1 MTEECSNYVT
11 NPSQQLKI
19 ITQNI
24 RSIHANI
31 NSFLTLLCRTNI
43 DCDILVLTEC
53 WLNRYNGLIPSIDH
67 YTYYYTKNLLNQND
81 GLVLYVK
88 NITNYTVEEPALQ
101 DASCLI
107 LKIGTDKAIVCIYR
121 SPSIRDISKFL
132 QSLDGI
138 LADLTSYKTIVIVG
152 DLNIDIACFPCSNQT
167 SDYLDLIASHGML
180 PAHTLPT
187 RETACLDH
195 VMLKTNLSAVTIVLQ
210 SSVTDHDPV
219 LLCLRLKNLV
229 KPRSLT
235 ASKTNFRTLDHAMN
249 TTDFQP
255 TYQLTDANEATDR
268 LITTLIR
275 LLNNHTFIVKLPSN
289 QRLIK
294 PWMTTGILRCIRNRD
309 AMHYKLKQTPNN
321 SVLSITYKRYR
332 NYCSKILKKLKRD
345 YDRTELSEAANDSK
359 KIWKIIKRV
368 THTEKQNTP
377 NTDLLAHST
386 SPQLSV
392 DRVNEFFANVG
403 RNLAQNF
410 SAPPDS
416 EKLTTEMTSSPSTL
430 QSFVMLSTDEA
441 EVDEII
447 KSLKTDSA
455 TGWDNIST
463 NFLKRYSQILVP
475 LLTHIFNT
483 SLDTGTFPRHFKKA
497 IIHPIHKT
505 GDTHCVNNYRPIA
518 VLSSISKI
526 LERIVNKRI
535 VKYLEDKKL
544 FAPNQFGF
552 RRGKSTSNA
561 VTELVDCVV
570 KNVDKKK
577 KVLSIFLDLRK
588 AFDTVPIP
596 NLLLKLEELGIRGKP
611 LELMKDYL
619 QNRTQCVKIQEHYSR
634 DAPVTFG
641 VPQGSVLGPTLF
653 LIYVN
658 QLCNIKLEDG
668 NIIAFADDTVLTFS
682 GDSWHDTFNSAQK
695 GLNTVLQW
703 LKTHGLTLNTDKTK
717 ILTFSMR
724 NSTQPSDTLTLTA
737 HSCLLPGMVACTC
750 PKLERCRTIK
760 YLGVTVDNGLS
771 FAAHIETLTKRV
783 RKLIFVAK
791 TLRHVAEPQ
800 IMRCTYFALCQSLL
814 SYCICAWGGAP
825 KTLLLKLERAQ
836 RAVLKVSTFR
846 PILFPTEELY
856 KNCKVLT
863 VRQLFVLNTVL
874 LQHHITPYEVITTRR
889 KDKIGQSYRSHYSFT
904 RRFPC
909 FQGPH
914 LYNKINRILNFHSLP
929 NISLKK
935 KLCNWLQTLNYNN
948 TELLLSTQT
957 TR

>member
-1 MTEECSNYVT
+1 MAEECSSYVT

-31 NSFLTLLCRTNI
+31 NSFLTLLCRMNV
-43 DCDILVLTEC
+43 DCEILVLTEC
-53 WLNRYNGLIPSIDH
+53 WLNRYNGLIPSIDQ

-81 GLVLYVK
+81 GVVLYVK
-88 NITNYTVEEPALQ
+88 NIKSYTVEEPALQ
-101 DASCLI
+101 DASCLL
-107 LKIGTDKAIVCIYR
+107 LKIGTDKAIICIYR

-132 QSLDGI
+132 QSLDSL
-138 LADLTSYKTIVIVG
+138 LADLTSYKNIVIVG
-152 DLNIDIACFPCSNQT
+152 DLNIDIAYSPSSNQT

-195 VMLKTNLSAVTIVLQ
+195 VMLKTNLSAVTIVLH
-210 SSVTDHDPV
+210 SSVTDHAPV
-219 LLCLRLKNLV
+219 LLCLKLKTRV
-229 KPRSLT
+229 KPRPLT
-235 ASKTNFRTLDHAMN
+235 TSKTNFSTLDQAMI

-255 TYQLTDANEATDR
+255 IYQLTDANEAADC

-275 LLNNHTFIVKLPSN
+275 LLNNHTSTIKLPSN
-289 QRLIK
+289 QRLIQ
-294 PWMTTGILRCIRNRD
+294 PWMTMGMLRCIRNRD
-309 AMHYKLKQTPNN
+309 AMHYKLKQNPSN

-332 NYCSKILKKLKRD
+332 NFCTKILKKLKRD
-345 YDRTELSEAANDSK
+345 YDRTELREAANDSK

-368 THTEKQNTP
+368 TYTETPNTP
-377 NTDLLAHST
+377 NTDLLNHST
-386 SPQLSV
+386 SPKLAV
-392 DRVNEFFANVG
+392 ERVNEFFASVG

-410 SAPPDS
+410 SSPSGS
-416 EKLTTEMTSSPSTL
+416 EKFTTEMTSSPSTL

-447 KSLKTDSA
+447 TSLKTDSA

-463 NFLKRYSQILVP
+463 KFLKRYTQILVP
-475 LLTHIFNT
+475 LLTHIFNIC
-483 SLDTGTFPRHFKKA
+483 LNTGTFPRHFKKA

-526 LERIVNKRI
+526 LERIVNKRLM
-535 VKYLEDKKL
+535 KYLEDKKL
-544 FAPNQFGF
+544 LSPNQFGF
-552 RRGKSTSNA
+552 RRGKSTSDA
-561 VTELVDCVV
+561 VTKLVDCVV
-570 KNVDKKK
+570 KNIDMKQ
-577 KVLSIFLDLRK
+577 KVLSIFLDLKK
-588 AFDTVPIP
+588 AFDTVSIP

-611 LELMKDYL
+611 LEFMKDYL

-658 QLCNIKLEDG
+658 QLCDLKLGNG

-703 LKTHGLTLNTDKTK
+703 LKTHTLTLNTDKTK

-724 NSTQPSDTLTLTA
+724 NSTQPSDTQTVTA
-737 HSCLLPGMVACTC
+737 HSCLLPDVVACTC
-750 PKLERCRTIK
+750 PKLERCKTIK
-760 YLGVTVDNGLS
+760 YLGVILDNGLS

-783 RKLIFVAK
+783 RKLIFVVK
-791 TLRHVAEPQ
+791 TLRNVAEPQ

-814 SYCICAWGGAP
+814 NYCICAWGGAP

-874 LQHHITPYEVITTRR
+874 LQHHITPYAIITTRR
-889 KDKIGQSYRSHYSFT
+889 KDIISQPFRSHYSFT

-914 LYNKINRILNFHSLP
+914 LYNKINKILNFNSLP
-929 NISLKK
+929 NVSLKK
-935 KLCNWLQTLNYNN
+935 KLSTWLQTLNYNN
-948 TELLLSTQT
+948 TELLLST
-957 TR
+957 